1 MPRPN
6 IAPPRHVG
14 IDDDCVDVLMRAAS
28 QARQH
33 ARGLPGR
40 NPWHAAKLVE
50 TNTRGRSP
58 CRWTDRRTTTIPSS
72 ARFTRSRRRAR
83 SVASA
88 LSATALKAGHT
99 STVVRAAPA
108 PRVPA
113 GLLTTFKPGREEVG
127 AERAQPER
135 IAGDIAGRAPLRGC
149 GCGNRPASRGSDTAS
164 ARAHSRWVL
173 HHAPALGPHR
183 DQRCGHW
190 AIPSARVRRLR
201 ARLRALVHCRPL
213 LSGFR
218 RPPVAL
224 GTEPELEAS
233 FGS

>member
-1 MPRPN
+1 MPG
-6 IAPPRHVG
+6 VFLG
-14 IDDDCVDVLMRAAS
+14 ET
-28 QARQH
+28 
-33 ARGLPGR
+33 
-40 NPWHAAKLVE
+40 PWHAAKLVE

-108 PRVPA
+108 PQARA
-113 GLLTTFKPGREEVG
+113 ALLTTFKPGREEVG

-135 IAGDIAGRAPLRGC
+135 IAGDIAGRAPVTWMRMWQST
-149 GCGNRPASRGSDTAS
+149 RISRI
-164 ARAHSRWVL
+164 RYCFRSRSQPVV